1 MAAVANNPAFAKK
14 TGIPQSVGSDFVKAD
29 KGHKFSKGG
38 DTMATKGVNPFAKF
52 EKSGKDSEKKGM
64 KEGSKADMMM
74 DKKQMMGMKTK
85 KMADGGFAS
94 MPAGSP
100 QQLAAMR
107 NAVGL
112 PAGASQGSVANGM
125 PSRAPAR
132 APARSAPMPVRPAG
146 RATAMMKKGGDVKKY
161 AKGGSVDG
169 CAQRGKT
176 KGTMITM
183 MKGGKC

>member
-14 TGIPQSVGSDFVKAD
+14 TGIPRSVGSDFVKAD

-52 EKSGKDSEKKGM
+52 EKSGKDVEKKGM
-64 KEGSKADMMM
+64 KEGSKAEMMM
-74 DKKQMMGMKTK
+74 DKKQMMGMK
-85 KMADGGFAS
+85 KMAGGGATLPGSGSFAS
-94 MPAGSP
+94 MPSGSP

-107 NAVGL
+107 AAVGL
-112 PAGASQGSVANGM
+112 PAETA
-125 PSRAPAR
+125 RAPAR
-132 APARSAPMPVRPAG
+132 APVRTAPMPVRPAG
-146 RATAMMKKGGDVKKY
+146 RATALMKKGGDVKKY

-183 MKGGKC
+183 KKGGQC